1 MSILFLPSE
10 IETHI
15 TAELGRIWIEQRLHD
30 DTVQTVELTVH
41 QFEDIVGSSAEIL
54 EKAIGLIR

>member
-15 TAELGRIWIEQRLHD
+15 TAEQGRIWIEQKLHD
-30 DTVQTVELTVH
+30 DTIQTIELSVH
-41 QFEDIVGSSAEIL
+41 QFEDIVSFATQIL
-54 EKAIGLIR
+54 DKAIGIA

>member
-15 TAELGRIWIEQRLHD
+15 TAELGRIWIEQRMHD

-41 QFEDIVGSSAEIL
+41 QFEDIFSFSKEIL
-54 EKAIGLIR
+54 DKAIGLVP